1 MIVFHTIRWQNLL
14 STGNQ
19 FTEIKLDR
27 SKSTLIVGENGA
39 GKSTI
44 LDALS
49 FVLYGKPFRNI
60 NKPQLVNSI
69 TGKNMLV
76 ELEFTC
82 SGKRYLIKRGQ
93 KPAIFEIYQNGV
105 IINQD
110 SKVRDYQQYLESN
123 ILKMNHKSFGQI
135 VILGSA
141 NFTPFMQLKVWER
154 REIIED
160 LLDIQIFSK
169 MNTLLKE
176 KIQLNKASIIGV
188 DNEVKI
194 VASKIEVYKKHLKTL
209 VTSNED
215 QIRSKEEQVEQYR
228 QKISEANDKVE
239 VHNAEINRLLETI
252 SDKNKVNKKKSTL
265 VDLQKKLNS
274 TVSKLTKELQFFEDN
289 NTCPT
294 CKQGIDS
301 GFKHDHVTTRSEK
314 LKNVNDAL
322 VELESSMASVD
333 SRINDITAVN
343 TTIDSILYDI
353 GVLNNLIS
361 SWEEYIT
368 NQLADIESIRKN
380 TKVIDDNKSEIKQL
394 VTELKKKSSEKE
406 ELVKDRETLEIA
418 ASLLKD
424 TGIKTKIIRQ
434 YIPVM
439 NKLINKYL
447 ASMEFMC
454 DFNLDEN
461 FNEKIRSRFRDEF
474 SYASFS
480 EGEKARLDLALMF
493 AWRAVSKLRN
503 SVSTNI
509 LILDEVFDGAL
520 DSNGS
525 SDLID
530 ILNGLASDSNIFVI
544 SHKGDALYDKFHSVI
559 RFEKHGNFSK
569 MVA

>member
-27 SKSTLIVGENGA
+27 SKSTLVVGENGA

-69 TGKNMLV
+69 TNKNMLV

-82 SGKRYLIKRGQ
+82 AGKKYLIKRGQ
-93 KPAIFEIYQNGV
+93 KPALFEIYQNGV

-141 NFTPFMQLKVWER
+141 NFTPFMQLKIWER

-160 LLDIQIFSK
+160 LLDIQIFSR

-176 KIQLNKASIIGV
+176 KVQLNKASIVGV
-188 DNEVKI
+188 DTDVKI
-194 VASKIEVYKKHLKTL
+194 VTSKIEVYKKHLKTL
-209 VTSNED
+209 MTSNDD
-215 QIRSKEEQVEQYR
+215 QIRSKEEQIEQYR
-228 QKISEANDKVE
+228 QRISEANDKVKA
-239 VHNAEINRLLETI
+239 HNVELDRLVGTI

-265 VDLQKKLNS
+265 ADIQKKLNS

-301 GFKHDHVTTRSEK
+301 GFKHDHVTGRVEK

-322 VELESSMASVD
+322 VELESNVRSIDA
-333 SRINDITAVN
+333 RIDEIAIVN
-343 TTIDSILYDI
+343 TTIDNILYEI
-353 GVLNNLIS
+353 GVQNNLIS

-368 NQLADIESIRKN
+368 NQQTDIESIRKN
-380 TKVIDDNKSEIKQL
+380 TKVIDDNRSEIKQL
-394 VTELKKKSSEKE
+394 VGELKEKSKYKE
-406 ELVKDRETLEIA
+406 ELVKDRGTLEIA

-439 NKLINKYL
+439 NKFINKYL

-454 DFNLDEN
+454 DFNLDDN

-493 AWRAVSKLRN
+493 AWRAISKLRN

-530 ILNGLASDSNIFVI
+530 ILNGLAADSNIFVI

-559 RFEKHGNFSK
+559 RFEKTGNFSK
-569 MVA
+569 MVV

>member
-93 KPAIFEIYQNGV
+93 KPAVFEIYQNGV

-322 VELESSMASVD
+322 VELESSMAAVD

>member
-49 FVLYGKPFRNI
+49 FALYGKPFRNI

-69 TGKNMLV
+69 TNKNMLV
-76 ELEFTC
+76 ELEFSC
-82 SGKRYLIKRGQ
+82 AGKKYLIKRGQ

-110 SKVRDYQQYLESN
+110 SKIRDYQQYIESN
-123 ILKMNHKSFGQI
+123 ILKMNHRSFGQI

-176 KIQLNKASIIGV
+176 KAQLNKASIVGV
-188 DNEVKI
+188 DNDLKI
-194 VASKIEVYKKHLKTL
+194 LTSKIEVYKKHLKTL
-209 VTSNED
+209 VTSNQD
-215 QIRSKEEQVEQYR
+215 QIKSKEEHVKQYYQR
-228 QKISEANDKVE
+228 ISEANNKIND
-239 VHNAEINRLLETI
+239 HNIEIERLLLTI
-252 SDKNKVNKKKSTL
+252 EDKNKVNKKKSTL
-265 VDLQKKLNS
+265 VDFQKKMNVI
-274 TVSKLTKELQFFEDN
+274 VSKLTKELQFFEDN
-289 NTCPT
+289 DTCPT

-301 GFKHDHVTTRSEK
+301 GFKHDHISGRGDK
-314 LKNVNDAL
+314 LNNVNNAL
-322 VELESSMASVD
+322 VELESNMQSVD
-333 SRINDITAVN
+333 TRIGEITIVN
-343 TTIDSILYDI
+343 NEIDNILYEV
-353 GVLNNLIS
+353 GVQTNLIS

-368 NQLADIESIRKN
+368 HQLADIESIRTN
-380 TKVIDDNKSEIKQL
+380 TKVIDDNRSEIKQL
-394 VTELKKKSSEKE
+394 VSELKSKSDDKE

-418 ASLLKD
+418 GALLKD

-493 AWRAVSKLRN
+493 AWRAISKLRN

-530 ILNGLASDSNIFVI
+530 ILNSLATDSNIFVI
-544 SHKGDALYDKFHSVI
+544 SHKGSDLYDKFHSVI
-559 RFEKHGNFSK
+559 RFEKTGNFSK
-569 MVA
+569 MAV

>member
-49 FVLYGKPFRNI
+49 FALYGKPFRNI

-69 TGKNMLV
+69 TNKNMLV
-76 ELEFTC
+76 ELEFSC
-82 SGKRYLIKRGQ
+82 AGKKYLIKLGQ

-110 SKVRDYQQYLESN
+110 SKIRDYQQYIESN
-123 ILKMNHKSFGQI
+123 ILKMNHRSFGQI

-176 KIQLNKASIIGV
+176 KAQLNKTSIVSV
-188 DNEVKI
+188 DNDLKI
-194 VASKIEVYKKHLKTL
+194 LTSKIEVYKKHLKTL
-209 VTSNED
+209 VTSNQD
-215 QIRSKEEQVEQYR
+215 QIKSKEEHVKQYYQR
-228 QKISEANDKVE
+228 ISEANNKIND
-239 VHNAEINRLLETI
+239 HNIEIERLCTTI
-252 SDKNKVNKKKSTL
+252 EDKNKVNKKKSTL
-265 VDLQKKLNS
+265 VDFQKKMNVI
-274 TVSKLTKELQFFEDN
+274 VSKLTKELQFFEDN

-294 CKQGIDS
+294 CKQDIDS
-301 GFKHDHVTTRSEK
+301 GFKHDHISGRGDK
-314 LKNVNDAL
+314 LKNVSNAL
-322 VELESSMASVD
+322 VELESNMQSVD
-333 SRINDITAVN
+333 TRIGEITIVN
-343 TTIDSILYDI
+343 NEIDNILYEV
-353 GVLNNLIS
+353 GVQTNLIS
-361 SWEEYIT
+361 SWEEYIIH
-368 NQLADIESIRKN
+368 QLADIESIRMN

-394 VTELKKKSSEKE
+394 VSELKSRSDDKE

-418 ASLLKD
+418 GALLKD

-493 AWRAVSKLRN
+493 AWRAISKLRN

-530 ILNGLASDSNIFVI
+530 ILNSLAADSNIFVI
-544 SHKGDALYDKFHSVI
+544 SHKGSDLYDKFHSVI
-559 RFEKHGNFSK
+559 RFEKTGNFSK
-569 MVA
+569 MAV